1 VIKPELKPLQSAT
14 PGYARLT
21 LKGWKGGKEE
31 VLVSVMT
38 NQGNVFLGSNGQ
50 WASTEM
56 FLSLPVLDVED
67 EVPGVAVGPELVD
80 LLLANRQAAYRLTV
94 KDSASQDMGVLVMH
108 DGLLSSQAGGD
119 NPRPAN
125 TRVLPVTSV
134 RPEPEPVSM
143 PEPQPVAQESL
154 PELETPE
161 ERIRPVAS
169 AKKIPLVPILAVVL
183 LLAVLGG
190 GSAWWFMR
198 TPSQPTA
205 PVPAAQPTQPVA
217 ASVDNNPCSETQ
229 MNQSNALDFVK
240 DCARSSLNSTQILE
254 VIEKAKAGKHCEI
267 AQRLYAYKAQSGDT
281 QIAMRY
287 AQEYDP
293 KTVSQNGCF
302 SADPQTAIYWYESIL
317 SHDPQNSDAKAR
329 LDELKK

>member
-1 VIKPELKPLQSAT
+1 MIKPELKPLQSAT

-21 LKGWKGGKEE
+21 LKGWKGGPEE

-38 NQGNVFLGSNGQ
+38 NQGNVFLGTNGQ

-56 FLSLPVLDVED
+56 FLSLPVLDLED
-67 EVPGVAVGPELVD
+67 NVPGVTVGPALVD
-80 LLLANRQAAYRLTV
+80 SLLANRQAAYRLTV

-119 NPRPAN
+119 NPRPAD

-134 RPEPEPVSM
+134 RPEPEPVLK
-143 PEPQPVAQESL
+143 PEPQPAVQQPI

-161 ERIRPVAS
+161 ERIRPAIPT
-169 AKKIPLVPILAVVL
+169 KKVPLVPVLAVIL
-183 LLAVLGG
+183 LLVVLGG

-198 TPSQPTA
+198 TPSQPTPPA
-205 PVPAAQPTQPVA
+205 QAAQPVVA
-217 ASVDNNPCSETQ
+217 PVDNSPCSEAQ
-229 MNQSNALDFVK
+229 MNQGNALDFVK
-240 DCARSSLNSTQILE
+240 DCARSSLNSAQILA

-281 QIAMRY
+281 QIAIRY

-293 KTVSQNGCF
+293 KTVSQSGCF